1 MAARPLSAGS
11 RRLRS
16 SALTDLIALFSG
28 WICLPK
34 DPTRSSRDR
43 VFTTWRTFWLFLSQV
58 LSSSHTCRETVRKAQ
73 AWLFREQGKDL
84 SPNTSAYC
92 QARKR
97 LPQTS
102 LNNVHDQ
109 IVERLQARVQPS
121 QLWHG
126 RQVKIV
132 DGSSVSMPDTPSNQ
146 KSFPQPCGQKPGCG
160 FPVMRLVG
168 LFSLATGSLLAMR
181 TGPLHDHEQ
190 TLWRRLWDMLT
201 PGDVALGDRGFCSY
215 ANFWLLGQRCV
226 DSITRLHQARSVGLR
241 ILKRVGKRDH
251 LVEWTK
257 SKVGP
262 KWMSKQQWNQ
272 IPSTLKVR
280 HITFSITIA
289 GFRTKVVTVAT
300 TLLDPKTFPS
310 YSFVELYRRRWLAEL
325 FLRDLKTSMRMEVL
339 RCKTPA
345 LVRKEITMHAI
356 AHNLVRALMWESARK
371 HHVDLYRLSFMG
383 TLATIRQWSP
393 LLAGLTSKVV
403 RRNMINALLKCL
415 ARDLL
420 PIRPS
425 RVEPRAVKRRPKP
438 YQLLTKPRRQ
448 FKEIIHRGKH
458 SKALS

>member
-1 MAARPLSAGS
+1 MATRLLFANARQ
-11 RRLRS
+11 LRS
-16 SALTDLIALFSG
+16 SSLSDLIGLFND
-28 WICLPK
+28 WVYLPK
-34 DPTRSSRDR
+34 DLTRPLRDR
-43 VFTTWRTFWLFLSQV
+43 VFSTWRTFWLFLSQV

-73 AWLFREQGKDL
+73 AWLFLEQGKEL

-97 LPQTS
+97 LPQTG
-102 LNNVHDQ
+102 LNKAQEH
-109 IVERLQARVQPS
+109 IVEKLEAQVRPS
-121 QLWHG
+121 HLWHG

-146 KSFPQPCGQKPGCG
+146 KSFPQPNGQKPGCG
-160 FPVMRLVG
+160 FPVMRLIG
-168 LFSLATGSLLAMR
+168 LFSLATGSLLTMR

-190 TLWRRLWDMLT
+190 TLWRKLWDMLT

-226 DSITRLHQARSVGLR
+226 DSITQLHQARSVGLR
-241 ILKRVGKRDH
+241 IVKRLGKRDH

-257 SKVGP
+257 SKAGP

-272 IPSTLKVR
+272 IPFTLKVR
-280 HITFSITIA
+280 HITFSVTIT

-300 TLLDPKTFPS
+300 ALLDPKTFPTH
-310 YSFVELYRRRWLAEL
+310 SFVELYRQRWLAEL
-325 FLRDLKTSMRMEVL
+325 FLRDLKTSMGMEVL
-339 RCKTPA
+339 RCKTPV
-345 LVRKEITMHAI
+345 LVHKELTMHAI
-356 AHNLVRALMWESARK
+356 TYNLVRALMWESARNY
-371 HHVDLYRLSFMG
+371 HIDLFRLSFMG
-383 TLATIRQWSP
+383 ALATIRQWSP
-393 LLAGLTSKVV
+393 LLASLTSKVA

-420 PIRPS
+420 PVRPG

-448 FKEIIHRGKH
+448 FRETIHRGKY
-458 SKALS
+458 SKVLS